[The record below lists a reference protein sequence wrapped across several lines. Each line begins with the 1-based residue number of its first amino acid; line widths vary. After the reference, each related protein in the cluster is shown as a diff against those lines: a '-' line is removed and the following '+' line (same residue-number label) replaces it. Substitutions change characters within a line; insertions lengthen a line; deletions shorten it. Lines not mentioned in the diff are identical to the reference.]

1 MLADMVQSGSLPEV
15 DERLPTEPRTIQVV
29 EEIGQFGGTW
39 RRAFIGPSDGS
50 NWGRVSRRGLLSWTM
65 DGSEVVPQVAKG
77 WEISDDL
84 TTFTFQMRKD
94 AKWSDGEPFTAD
106 DVLFWWEAQVMN
118 DEMSPSKPSWFKIQG
133 ELGSIEKVDDYTFV
147 VTFAH
152 AYPLILDWFA
162 NRTIYSAAHYMS
174 QYHPEYTDDRDALM
188 AMVAEE
194 GFDEWYQL
202 YGRENNY
209 ADNPELPLL
218 CAWTPENSTRAD
230 TRFVWQR
237 NPYYFCVDPEGNQL
251 PYLDEVVYEFVDNVD
266 VLNLRAAGGEIDMQG
281 RHVSIDNY
289 PVLMDGREQGDY
301 RVLLWP
307 NSGGADAGLMFNQ
320 GYLLNDPAVGEWLAN
335 TKFRQA
341 LSIAL
346 DREELN
352 EAAFLGLGEAR
363 QLAPPSYSP
372 FYPGDEHVFKYTEYD
387 PDMANEWL
395 DEIGLDQK
403 NDEGFRLRPDGEVL
417 DITMLAVEAFGPWAD
432 VGELAA
438 QYWQAV
444 GVKAQ
449 VEVVERSLYYERMR
463 ANEMQIGIWNTGGA
477 EHTFTYPYWAS
488 AYSNGSR
495 IGPVYGLWWTSGGQ
509 SGEEPPEGPLHRVM
523 DLHEEGKGVLAE
535 DRAALGQEIFRIN
548 CEELWTIGTIGLSP
562 MVMGVIVC
570 KNDFRN
576 VPEEAAN
583 NVIINTPGNA
593 FPEQFFWKK

>member
-1 MLADMVQSGSLPEV
+1 
-15 DERLPTEPRTIQVV
+15 
-29 EEIGQFGGTW
+29 
-39 RRAFIGPSDGS
+39 
-50 NWGRVSRRGLLSWTM
+50 
-65 DGSEVVPQVAKG
+65 
-77 WEISDDL
+77 
-84 TTFTFQMRKD
+84 
-94 AKWSDGEPFTAD
+94 
-106 DVLFWWEAQVMN
+106 
-118 DEMSPSKPSWFKIQG
+118 
-133 ELGSIEKVDDYTFV
+133 
-147 VTFAH
+147 
-152 AYPLILDWFA
+152 
-162 NRTIYSAAHYMS
+162 
-174 QYHPEYTDDRDALM
+174 
-188 AMVAEE
+188 
-194 GFDEWYQL
+194 
-202 YGRENNY
+202 
-209 ADNPELPLL
+209 
-218 CAWTPENSTRAD
+218 
-230 TRFVWQR
+230 
-237 NPYYFCVDPEGNQL
+237 
-251 PYLDEVVYEFVDNVD
+251 
-266 VLNLRAAGGEIDMQG
+266 MQG

-289 PVLMDGREQGDY
+289 PVLMDGRDQGDY

-417 DITMLAVEAFGPWAD
+417 DLTMLAVEAFGPWAD

-488 AYSNGSR
+488 AYNGSR

-509 SGEEPPEGPLHRVM
+509 SGEEPPDGPLHRVM

-562 MVMGVIVC
+562 MVMG
-570 KNDFRN
+570 
-576 VPEEAAN
+576 
-583 NVIINTPGNA
+583 
-593 FPEQFFWKK
+593 